1 MSELILPE
9 SVKKYRQEHGL
20 ASSIQVDNV
29 VVTSVDTVR
38 GAIVTNTYAIME
50 DDVVDSMVRIVE
62 TQDDQVRNALISL
75 GWTPPDSTLQGVQ

>member
-9 SVKKYRQEHGL
+9 SVKKYRQENGL
-20 ASSIQVDNV
+20 ASSIRVDNV

-75 GWTPPDSTLQGVQ
+75 GWTPPVENLLSA